1 MKSQVE
7 KTIIGKDIIV
17 EELEEVCDG
26 GVAIES
32 IIQLVIA
39 LMTVRRKV

>member
-1 MKSQVE
+1 MEEFE
-7 KTIIGKDIIV
+7 KLWVGA
-17 EELEEVCDG
+17 L
-26 GVAIES
+26 AIES